1 MGELDQ
7 RQVSGVG
14 IIRENLLSAHEAY
27 RPQVHWRCVGRR
39 EWTTYGHAPLRALSF
54 NDSKSLSRITLAL
67 SFFRRCSA
75 KDLGRQRAEKV
86 PIVAGPELG
95 STPDAHD
102 EPRGTTPTARSQVA
116 RARKR
121 GPQGGPHSAAGTR
134 QPAPPRANRDRAVGR
149 LRGKGHVLRTSLQR
163 QKLFFSVH
171 AWHEMVLGWHNWD
184 KDFLFLYGCRHRM
197 SLHMFTHLYFRKAIR
212 QTPN

>member
-1 MGELDQ
+1 LGELDQ

-86 PIVAGPELG
+86 PIVAGPEMG
-95 STPDAHD
+95 GPGAHG
-102 EPRGTTPTARSQVA
+102 EPPAIALSARSQIA
-116 RARKR
+116 RARK
-121 GPQGGPHSAAGTR
+121 GGLQGGPRSAAGSR
-134 QPAPPRANRDRAVGR
+134 QPAPPRVKRPRGRRASPGKRACLANLVTMAKAV
-149 LRGKGHVLRTSLQR
+149 
-163 QKLFFSVH
+163 FSQS
-171 AWHEMVLGWHNWD
+171 MLGM
-184 KDFLFLYGCRHRM
+184 K
-197 SLHMFTHLYFRKAIR
+197 
-212 QTPN
+212 